1 MDLAKIDKAL
11 EKLLE
16 LHYIEKYGSGYKF
29 TAVGC
34 NYTSQKSGNG
44 WIYLSRVGNKEL
56 WLYNNNKFSSWRFV
70 PTIRITEEEFSQF
83 CEYYNINVEDDKQL
97 EIYNEVEFM
106 DI

>member
-1 MDLAKIDKAL
+1 MDLGKIDKAL

-16 LHYIEKYGSGYKF
+16 LHYIEKYDSEYKF
-29 TAVGC
+29 TAVGRSY
-34 NYTSQKSGNG
+34 NRQKYGNG
-44 WIYLSRVGNKEL
+44 WRYLSRVGNKEL
-56 WLYNNNKFSSWRFV
+56 WLCDKKYSAWRFV
-70 PTIRITEEEFSQF
+70 PSIRITEEEFRYF

>member
-1 MDLAKIDKAL
+1 MDLVKIDKAL

-56 WLYNNNKFSSWRFV
+56 WLYNNKFSSWRFV